1 MGKTKTLNE
10 VRMII
15 KGMSAEEIKNAME
28 ENRKKFQESKK
39 ELYRKTYYSIMF
51 AIDYAINELGDNAIR
66 YDSVHQIDY
75 LVKQM
80 KSYYVKIKD
89 EDAQISSMESPKS
102 ITNLI
107 SNLLKLDGDVTID
120 ELYEMYEIAGKPK
133 VNAFKVMKQVDSMWK
148 VTFT

>member
-1 MGKTKTLNE
+1 MKRKPKQTLE
-10 VRMII
+10 MI
-15 KGMSAEEIKNAME
+15 E

-39 ELYRKTYYSIMF
+39 ELYRKTYHSIMF
-51 AIDYAINELGDNAIR
+51 AIDYAINELGDNTIR

-107 SNLLKLDGDVTID
+107 SNLLKIDGNVTID